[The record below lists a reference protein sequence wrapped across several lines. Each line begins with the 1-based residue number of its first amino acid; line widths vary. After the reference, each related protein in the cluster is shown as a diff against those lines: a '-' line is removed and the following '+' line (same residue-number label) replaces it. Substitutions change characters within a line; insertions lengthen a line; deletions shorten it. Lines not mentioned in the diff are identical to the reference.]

1 MKVNRFVAA
10 CLSAFLLLLFA
21 PVALSDETSEPAV
34 GFSGDFHEYG
44 AVMLLVGQASGRIL
58 YTNGAAKTFYGYSK
72 EQLAAMKLKDTHA
85 PSSQQVTS
93 KALLNGSS
101 AQYLQLEQQPANG
114 VLRTMELY
122 SYPTMLNGAPML
134 SGTIH
139 GVTDEVM
146 LKKTLRY
153 ALAVGSILSA
163 IALAVLLCLLRGLKK
178 QTKALAQANKELENF
193 AELWTTFYDA
203 DASYVYL
210 KDENLNYVLVNRAFK
225 ELYQLPYDQI
235 IGFNDYALMA
245 PKYAEIY
252 MNTDREAL
260 EQNKMIVQVTAR
272 GNKVFKSTKFPVR
285 LMSGALGVGA
295 YVSDITEEYRQQRER
310 ERALKRN
317 RLLLDALSHSF
328 GSTQE
333 QLNYVLNG
341 LLELSGSQY
350 GYIFFYNEEK
360 REFTI
365 NSWTHGVMQACKVQ
379 DEPAVYKLEETGIWG
394 EVVRQ
399 RQAII
404 VNDFEQPNPLRKGH
418 PEGHIAL
425 KKFMSVPVIIDDHI
439 VAAVGLANKETD
451 YDETDVN
458 EMTMLMSGVWNAV
471 KRRETNDTLA
481 YERNKYYQTLLS
493 IGDGVMVVDRNQ
505 KIEFL
510 NDVACRLTGW
520 SLDEARG
527 MHYKQVFVLSHQR
540 AGVNITDPIASVF
553 RTHEIQELGNHAVLT
568 SRQGARYALED
579 SAAPIIVEESGTLAG
594 VVLVFRDVTEK
605 KEQQR
610 RIEYMSFHDALTGL
624 YNRRFFEEEVRR
636 LDTARNR
643 PITILMGDVDSLK
656 LTNDIFGHAAGDL
669 LLSKVAAAMQKVCRA
684 DDIIARWGGDEFVL
698 LLPKTGSEEAEKLAG
713 RISNELSSHQ
723 IRAVQCSISLGHAT
737 KTADNE
743 DILQV
748 LGAAEAKMYAVKS
761 VERADKLSRGITLL
775 INAFFEKS
783 ESERQHALR
792 MRELC
797 RRIGGALCLPESD
810 IHRLM
815 EAGYLHDIGKVI
827 LDPERLKGILAL
839 NAAEESDMRKHPV
852 IGYRI
857 LSYFD
862 ATLELAEAA
871 LAHHESWDGSGYPK
885 GLSGERI
892 PFFARIL
899 TAVEAYDRMLHNP
912 DPALVKTPREAI
924 REIRNRAGIQF
935 DPRIAAMLADMLET
949 EPDGPAA
956 NPDA

>member
-1 MKVNRFVAA
+1 MKVFRLFIKAFLAA
-10 CLSAFLLLLFA
+10 TLLLL
-21 PVALSDETSEPAV
+21 PAAHAMAA
-34 GFSGDFHEYG
+34 GEAIEFEDAFHEHG
-44 AVMLLVGQASGRIL
+44 AIMMLVEPESGRIL
-58 YTNGAAKTFYGYSK
+58 YANSAASEFYGYSK
-72 EQLAAMKLKDTHA
+72 AQLTSMNMADIAANGSAQTARQALA
-85 PSSQQVTS
+85 SGSSQGHDS
-93 KALLNGSS
+93 I
-101 AQYLQLEQQPANG
+101 LEQQLADG
-114 VLRTMELY
+114 ELRTVELY
-122 SYPTMLNGAPML
+122 AYLADLNGTPVL
-134 SGTIH
+134 SCVIH
-139 GVTDEVM
+139 DVTDEVM
-146 LKKTLRY
+146 LKK
-153 ALAVGSILSA
+153 ALQGALTFGSILATITLTLLLRLLNRSKKQA
-163 IALAVLLCLLRGLKK
+163 EALAR
-178 QTKALAQANKELENF
+178 ANKELENF
-193 AELWTTFYDA
+193 AELWATFYDA

-225 ELYQLPYDQI
+225 ELYQRPYDKI
-235 IGFNDYALMA
+235 IGFNDYALMN
-245 PKYAEIY
+245 PQYAEIY
-252 MNTDREAL
+252 MKSDREAL
-260 EQNKMIVQVTAR
+260 EQNKMIVRVTPWE
-272 GNKVFKSTKFPVR
+272 NKVFKTTKFPVR
-285 LMSGALGVGA
+285 LTSGAQGVGA
-295 YVSDITEEYRQQRER
+295 YVSDITEEYNQQRER

-317 RLLLDALSHSF
+317 RLLLDALSRSF
-328 GSTQE
+328 GNTQE

-350 GYIFFYNEEK
+350 GYIFFYNEV
-360 REFTI
+360 RQEFII

-379 DEPAVYKLEETGIWG
+379 NEPAVYKLEETGIWG

-399 RQAII
+399 RQAVI
-404 VNDFEQPNPLRKGH
+404 VNDFEQPNPLCKGY

-425 KKFMSVPVIIDDHI
+425 KKFMSVPVIIDGHI

-471 KRRETNDTLA
+471 KRRETNETLA

-505 KIEFL
+505 NIEFL

-520 SLDEARG
+520 SLNEARG
-527 MHYKQVFVLSHQR
+527 MNYKEVFVLSHER
-540 AGVNITDPIASVF
+540 AGAAINDPIASVF
-553 RTHEIQELGNHAVLT
+553 RTHEIQELGNHAILT
-568 SRQGARYALED
+568 SRQGARYALAD
-579 SAAPIIVEESGTLAG
+579 SAAPIIADESGALAG

-610 RIEYMSFHDALTGL
+610 KIEYMSFHDALTGL
-624 YNRRFFEEEVRR
+624 YNRRFFEEEVQR

-669 LLSKVAAAMQKVCRA
+669 LLSKVAAAMQKVCRS

-698 LLPKTGSEEAEKLAG
+698 LLPKTGGVEAEKLAR
-713 RISNELSSHQ
+713 RICNELGSQQ

-737 KTADNE
+737 KTADGE
-743 DILQV
+743 DIMEV

-761 VERADKLSRGITLL
+761 VERADKLSRGMTML
-775 INAFFEKS
+775 ISAFFEKS

-797 RRIGGALCLPESD
+797 RRIGGALGLPESD

-827 LDPERLKGILAL
+827 LDPARLQGIVAL

-899 TAVEAYDRMLHNP
+899 AVVEAYDRMLHNP
-912 DPALVKTPREAI
+912 DPALAKTPQEAI
-924 REIRNRAGIQF
+924 LEIRNRAGARF
-935 DPRIAAMLADMLET
+935 DPRIAATLADMLEA
-949 EPDGPAA
+949 EANAPATGE
-956 NPDA
+956 DA

>member
-1 MKVNRFVAA
+1 MKVSRLFIKAFLAA
-10 CLSAFLLLLFA
+10 ALLLL
-21 PVALSDETSEPAV
+21 PAAHATAA
-34 GFSGDFHEYG
+34 GEAIEFEDAFHEHG
-44 AVMLLVGQASGRIL
+44 AIMMLVEPESGRIL
-58 YTNGAAKTFYGYSK
+58 YANSAASEFYGYSK
-72 EQLAAMKLKDTHA
+72 AQLTSMNMADIATKGSAQTARQALASGSSESHYSFLEQRLADGELRTVELYARLAD
-85 PSSQQVTS
+85 
-93 KALLNGSS
+93 LNGT
-101 AQYLQLEQQPANG
+101 P
-114 VLRTMELY
+114 VL
-122 SYPTMLNGAPML
+122 SCV
-134 SGTIH
+134 IH
-139 GVTDEVM
+139 DVTDEVM
-146 LKKTLRY
+146 LKKALQGALTFGSTLGVIVLALLLRLLHKFKKQAE
-153 ALAVGSILSA
+153 ALA
-163 IALAVLLCLLRGLKK
+163 R
-178 QTKALAQANKELENF
+178 ANKELANF

-210 KDENLNYVLVNRAFK
+210 KDESLNYVLVNRAFK
-225 ELYQLPYDQI
+225 ELYQLPYDKI
-235 IGFNDYALMA
+235 IGYNDYALMA
-245 PKYAEIY
+245 PQYAEIY
-252 MNTDREAL
+252 MKSDREAL
-260 EQNKMIVQVTAR
+260 EQNKMIVRVTPWE
-272 GNKVFKSTKFPVR
+272 NKVFKTTKFPVR
-285 LMSGALGVGA
+285 LTSGALGIGA
-295 YVSDITEEYRQQRER
+295 YVSDITEEYHQQRER

-317 RLLLDALSHSF
+317 RLLLDALSQSF
-328 GSTQE
+328 GNTQE

-350 GYIFFYNEEK
+350 GYIFFYNEE
-360 REFTI
+360 RQEFII

-379 DEPAVYKLEETGIWG
+379 DAPAVYKLEETGIWG

-399 RQAII
+399 RQAVI
-404 VNDFEQPNPLRKGH
+404 VNDFEQPNTMCKGY

-425 KKFMSVPVIIDDHI
+425 KKFMSVPVIIDGHI

-471 KRRETNDTLA
+471 KRRETNETLA

-505 KIEFL
+505 NIEFL

-527 MHYKQVFVLSHQR
+527 MNYKQVFVLSHER
-540 AGVNITDPIASVF
+540 AGADIIDPIASVF
-553 RTHEIQELGNHAVLT
+553 RTHEIQELGNHAILT
-568 SRQGARYALED
+568 SRQGARYALAD
-579 SAAPIIVEESGTLAG
+579 SAAPIIADESGTLAG

-605 KEQQR
+605 KEQQSK
-610 RIEYMSFHDALTGL
+610 IEYMSFHDALTGL

-669 LLSKVAAAMQKVCRA
+669 LLCKVAAAMQKVCRS

-698 LLPKTGSEEAEKLAG
+698 LLPKTGSVEAEKLAR
-713 RISNELSSHQ
+713 RICNELGSQQ

-737 KTADNE
+737 KTADGE
-743 DILQV
+743 DIMEV

-761 VERADKLSRGITLL
+761 VERADKLSRGMAML
-775 INAFFEKS
+775 ISAFFEKS

-797 RRIGGALCLPESD
+797 RRIGGALGLPESD
-810 IHRLM
+810 VHRLM

-827 LDPERLKGILAL
+827 LDPARLQGIVAL

-912 DPALVKTPREAI
+912 DPALAKTPQEAI
-924 REIRNRAGIQF
+924 REIRNRAGVQF
-935 DPRIAAMLADMLET
+935 DPRVAATLADMLEA
-949 EPDGPAA
+949 EASAPAT
-956 NPDA
+956 NQDA